1 MNKLI
6 SEILE
11 KGKGLYL
18 DEGLLLLRVS
28 GEDKNKFLQGQLTN
42 DVESLVNEEYLLA

>member
-11 KGKGLYL
+11 NETGLFL
-18 DEGLLLLRVS
+18 DDGLLMLRVS
-28 GEDKNKFLQGQLTN
+28 GEDNNKFLQGQLTN
-42 DVESLVNEEYLLA
+42 DVESLSS